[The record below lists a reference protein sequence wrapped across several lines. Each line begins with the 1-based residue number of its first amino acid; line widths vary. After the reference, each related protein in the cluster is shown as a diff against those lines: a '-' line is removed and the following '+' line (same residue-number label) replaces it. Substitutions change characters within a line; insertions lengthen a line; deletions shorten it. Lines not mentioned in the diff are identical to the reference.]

1 MDNYLLLKSLHVL
14 GVVIF
19 LGNIIV
25 TAGGGLSLTAPSFQ
39 QAAGAWHDVASKAI
53 RGSVDFHGNLV
64 KKLRC
69 QPHDPHSPSMGT
81 NKNPSRDGRLWLS
94 R

>member
-39 QAAGAWHDVASKAI
+39 QAAGAWHDVVPLP
-53 RGSVDFHGNLV
+53 SVGV
-64 KKLRC
+64 
-69 QPHDPHSPSMGT
+69 
-81 NKNPSRDGRLWLS
+81 
-94 R
+94 